1 MPSDGLNVDLLDLA
15 ERLFRKADKG
25 KCDQLEIFLS
35 KETVTSAEVEKG
47 SVKKGERLFDMGF
60 SARSVI
66 GKSVGFSHSN
76 SLDEKD
82 VQDVINESI
91 TLARIMT
98 PDPDFQS
105 LPEDENYP
113 SIIKSIDKRISSIEV
128 EEAVDLA
135 MQVESSA
142 HVDPRVY
149 SINVSVD
156 LISAEVAIIN
166 TLGISATEKETF
178 VSGSASVVS
187 KAVDEMATGFE
198 FKEARSIREVDF
210 SWIGEEAA
218 TESIRSLGAKK
229 IGSGKLPVVF
239 APRVMASIL
248 SSGIAGASSAENIQK
263 KRSYLT
269 GKLGEVIGDKGITV
283 IDDGTLANGIATS
296 KFDAEGA
303 PKTKTMIIE
312 KGILKSHLHYSYTAK
327 KEGVRN
333 TGNAV
338 RGGGWDYKAS
348 PSIGHTNL
356 ILMPGK
362 GNLQELLSEVN
373 EGILV
378 SYTADRPNLATG
390 ELSAQVTAGFKI
402 ENGDL
407 SYPLKQA
414 SVGINLLD
422 LFTEVEAI
430 GNDSRQISGVITPSI
445 RIRGAMVSGGT

>member
-1 MPSDGLNVDLLDLA
+1 MPSDVLSVDLLDLA
-15 ERLFRKADKG
+15 ERLFKKAEKG

-76 SLDEKD
+76 SFDEKD
-82 VQDVINESI
+82 VQNVMNESI

-98 PDPDFQS
+98 PDPDFHS
-105 LPEDENYP
+105 LPENEPYP
-113 SIIKSIDKRISSIEV
+113 SITKSIDKQISSIGV
-128 EEAVDLA
+128 EEAVDMA

-166 TLGISATEKETF
+166 TLGISATEKGTF
-178 VSGSASVVS
+178 VSGSANVVS
-187 KAVDEMATGFE
+187 KAEDEMATGFE
-198 FKEARSIREVDF
+198 FKEGNSIREVDF
-210 SWIGEEAA
+210 GWIGKEAA

-229 IGSGKLPVVF
+229 IGSGKLPIVF
-239 APRVMASIL
+239 SPRVVASIL

-269 GKLGEVIGDKGITV
+269 GKLGEAIGSKGISV

-303 PKTKTMIIE
+303 PRTKTMIIE

-327 KEGVRN
+327 KEGVRS
-333 TGNAV
+333 TGNAF
-338 RGGGWDYKAS
+338 RGGGWDYRAS
-348 PSIGHTNL
+348 PSIAHTNL
-356 ILMPGK
+356 ILIPGK
-362 GNLQELLSEVN
+362 GDLQELLSEVN

-378 SYTADRPNLATG
+378 SYTGDRPNLATG
-390 ELSAQVTAGFKI
+390 ELSAQVSAGFKI
-402 ENGDL
+402 EKGDL
-407 SYPLKQA
+407 SYPLKQT
-414 SVGINLLD
+414 SFGINLLD
-422 LFTEVEAI
+422 LFAEVEAV

-445 RIRGAMVSGGT
+445 RIREAMVSGGT